1 MLLTLLTLL
10 AADPACAP
18 TRPAAA
24 LKTAPSPYDSTMA
37 TVGAAKVKICYS
49 RPSLKGRTAI
59 GGTLAPFGK
68 VWRTGANEPTIIHT
82 TAPITVGGVTL
93 AAGSYSIYSIPGAA
107 SWTVMLNKGT
117 TQWGTQYD
125 AAQDVGRATAAPK
138 ALAAPVEQFTIAL
151 SASALT
157 LSWEKTSVTL
167 PVAAA
172 K

>member
-68 VWRTGANEPTIIHT
+68 VWRTGANEPTIKQKPKT
-82 TAPITVGGVTL
+82 TATI
-93 AAGSYSIYSIPGAA
+93 SGAF
-107 SWTVMLNKGT
+107 VQGT
-117 TQWGTQYD
+117 TCS
-125 AAQDVGRATAAPK
+125 RSAPGGP
-138 ALAAPVEQFTIAL
+138 LER
-151 SASALT
+151 T
-157 LSWEKTSVTL
+157 LE
-167 PVAAA
+167 
-172 K
+172 